1 LLFLGAMAFTA
12 HRCLASDT
20 AASSGA
26 IDRKFLFIGLS
37 VTRSL
42 REFAF
47 DTCHARRVFKEFLSM
62 TTMSASEIAL
72 VTLEDIESAARGLA
86 KVATRTPLLPF
97 DALSERVGVPVY
109 VKPEMLQR
117 GGAFKFRGAYTY
129 VSRLSPEQR
138 SRGVIAPS
146 SGNHAQAVA
155 LAAKLFGV
163 PATVVMPTT
172 VTPAKR
178 SGAERLGAR
187 IVLAGTTT
195 NERYEKALEIVNDEG
210 GTLVPPY
217 DDPAI
222 IAGQGTLGL
231 EIAADVPDVG
241 TVLVQVGGGGLS
253 AGVATAIKERVPTVR
268 VVAVEPAGAPKLSR
282 AREAGRPVRLDKTK
296 SLADGLMA
304 IEIGR
309 LPFAHHE
316 RYVDDVVTV
325 ADSALA
331 PAMRLILDRLKLV
344 TEPSGAIT
352 VAAVMEGLVRPT
364 DGRPV
369 VLVLSGGNIE
379 WDGLQ
384 ELLTRA

>member
-1 LLFLGAMAFTA
+1 
-12 HRCLASDT
+12 
-20 AASSGA
+20 
-26 IDRKFLFIGLS
+26 
-37 VTRSL
+37 
-42 REFAF
+42 
-47 DTCHARRVFKEFLSM
+47 M
-62 TTMSASEIAL
+62 TTLSASEIEL
-72 VTLEDIESAARGLA
+72 VTLDDIERAANQLKG
-86 KVATRTPLLPF
+86 VAVRTPLLAF
-97 DALSERVGVPVY
+97 DAVSERVGAPVF

-129 VSRLSPEQR
+129 LSRLSPGER
-138 SRGVIAPS
+138 AKGVIAPS

-187 IVLAGTTT
+187 VILAGTTT
-195 NERYEKALEIVNDEG
+195 NERYEKALEIVRTEG

-231 EIAADVPDVG
+231 EIAADAPDVG
-241 TVLVQVGGGGLS
+241 TVVVQVGGGGLS
-253 AGVATAIKERVPTVR
+253 AGVATAVKQRVPSAR

-282 AREAGRPVRLDKTK
+282 AREAGHPVRLAKTQ
-296 SLADGLMA
+296 SIADGLMA

-316 RYVDDVVTV
+316 RYVDEVVTV
-325 ADSALA
+325 EDSALV
-331 PAMRLILDRLKLV
+331 PAMRLLLDRMKLV
-344 TEPSGAIT
+344 AEPSGAIAI
-352 VAAVMEGLVRPT
+352 AALLEGLVRPT
-364 DGRPV
+364 DGRPIV
-369 VLVLSGGNIE
+369 AVLSGGNIE
-379 WDGLQ
+379 WTGLQ
-384 ELLTRA
+384 ELLARA